1 MHSSRLLLSLLLAG
15 VTAPLALGGE
25 TPSFKAAAEK
35 LQAATITVRVA
46 AVAPKLEDEKSEPA
60 KEEGTRPEVA
70 KVAPRVA
77 VFSGVSLGKGQA
89 VAPLSA
95 GSAGRIRITL
105 SGGQQTEAK
114 ARVLDEYSGLALLD
128 LDKKDVPGLDLAEA
142 LPDVGAWV
150 LSAAAWGVE
159 KPVVSLG
166 IVSGTD
172 RTLRGASFPPL
183 LQADLRTA
191 ETSSGAG
198 LVDEHGKL
206 LGVVVA
212 ADSPDERR
220 GWTYA
225 VPASHVRRLLRA
237 KSEKSGDKPDDKS
250 VVVLQRRRPSVGMV
264 LETEAEK
271 VVVKRVEKNSPAE
284 KAGIK
289 VGDQIISAD
298 GVNIRSAYQAVQPV
312 LTRQPG
318 DTLTYVVQ
326 QPGGQKTIEVVL
338 GGGVELP
345 AASTDGLGNFIRP
358 KFDIEIVGKGV
369 ARSKA
374 AGGEVRELF
383 APGNL
388 PDVRQPEA
396 TQPSIAES
404 IKLLDKA
411 LDRYRSTIEFQQGR
425 LAKQDEER
433 AETTKQLDAL
443 KARIR
448 ALEKQLEEMKK

>member
-15 VTAPLALGGE
+15 LAAPLALGAE

-35 LQAATITVRVA
+35 LQAATITVRVV
-46 AVAPKLEDEKSEPA
+46 AVAPKPEDEKSEPA
-60 KEEGTRPEVA
+60 KDEGAKQEVA
-70 KVAPRVA
+70 KIAPRVA

-128 LDKKDVPGLDLAEA
+128 LEKKDVPGLDLANG

-206 LGVVVA
+206 LGIVVA

-225 VPASHVRRLLRA
+225 VPASHVGRLLRA
-237 KSEKSGDKPDDKS
+237 KADKPADKS

-326 QPGGQKTIEVVL
+326 QAGGQKSIEVVL

-358 KFDIEIVGKGV
+358 KFDIEIVSKGV

-374 AGGEVRELF
+374 AGGEIRELF

-396 TQPSIAES
+396 AQPSIAES

>member
-1 MHSSRLLLSLLLAG
+1 MRSSRLLLSLLFCCTAAALARG
-15 VTAPLALGGE
+15 DE

-35 LQAATITVRVA
+35 LQAATITVRVST
-46 AVAPKLEDEKSEPA
+46 VVVTRPDEGIT
-60 KEEGTRPEVA
+60 KEEGA
-70 KVAPRVA
+70 KPDVPKLAPRVA
-77 VFSGVSLGKGQA
+77 VFSGVSLGGGQA
-89 VAPLSA
+89 VAPLSV
-95 GSAGRIRITL
+95 GSSGRIRITL
-105 SGGQQTEAK
+105 SGGEQTEAK

-128 LDKKDVPGLDLAEA
+128 LEKKDVPGLDLAEA
-142 LPDVGAWV
+142 LPGVGAWV

-166 IVSGTD
+166 IVSGAD
-172 RTLRGASFPPL
+172 RTLRGATFPPL

-198 LVDEHGKL
+198 LVDERGKL

-225 VPASHVRRLLRA
+225 VPVSHVRRLLRA
-237 KSEKSGDKPDDKS
+237 KAEKPDDKS

-289 VGDQIISAD
+289 VGDQILSAD

-345 AASTDGLGNFIRP
+345 AASADGLGSFIRP

-383 APGNL
+383 APGN
-388 PDVRQPEA
+388 VPEA
-396 TQPSIAES
+396 RQAEPAQASIAES

-433 AETTKQLDAL
+433 AETAKQLDAL
-443 KARIR
+443 QARIR
-448 ALEKQLEEMKK
+448 SLERQLEEIMTGKK

>member
-1 MHSSRLLLSLLLAG
+1 MRSSRFVLSLLFVGLAIAIARG
-15 VTAPLALGGE
+15 EE

-35 LQAATITVRVA
+35 LQAATITVRVTA
-46 AVAPKLEDEKSEPA
+46 SVAKADDAKSDSPVAEGA
-60 KEEGTRPEVA
+60 KPEVA

-89 VAPLSA
+89 VAPLGA

-105 SGGQQTEAK
+105 SGGLQTEARP
-114 ARVLDEYSGLALLD
+114 RVLDEYSGLALLD

-142 LPDVGAWV
+142 LPAVGAWV

-166 IVSGTD
+166 IVSGAD

-198 LVDEHGKL
+198 LVDEQGKL
-206 LGVVVA
+206 VGVVVA

-220 GWTYA
+220 SWTYA
-225 VPASHVRRLLRA
+225 VPVSHVRRLVRA
-237 KSEKSGDKPDDKS
+237 RADKPDDKS

-289 VGDQIISAD
+289 VGDQIIAAD

-312 LTRQPG
+312 LSRQPG
-318 DTLTYVVQ
+318 DTLSYVVQ
-326 QPGGQKTIEVVL
+326 QDGEPKTIEVVL
-338 GGGVELP
+338 GGGVALP
-345 AASTDGLGNFIRP
+345 AASADGLGSFIRP

-374 AGGEVRELF
+374 AGGDVRELF
-383 APGNL
+383 APGNV
-388 PDVRQPEA
+388 PEPRQPEA
-396 TQPSIAES
+396 AQPTIAES

-433 AETTKQLDAL
+433 IETTRQLDAL

-448 ALEKQLEEMKK
+448 SLEKQLEEMTKGKK